1 METEP
6 TSSDSMPEAHTA
18 HKTSGTTSKS
28 QHNGVKLTLKIK
40 PLKKSTDST
49 TTATTGKA
57 TISTSALE
65 IDTKAPVT
73 ANHAVWTD
81 ADLTCLLEFLLLN
94 KARAG
99 DGGSFIATVFNEAAI
114 ECNKIRTQGAKKT
127 GKMVRNKWSSNLC
140 PTWKICR
147 AIDDCSGLGG
157 FDTKTGAHVTPESEP
172 MWEDLLRSNPA
183 VLPYKYTGWVYWD
196 KMKEILGSPP
206 PTGHRVFR
214 PNQAVLARSVSPIW
228 DIENSSNLPTG
239 SQDTDIGGSPASIAD
254 DTNSDIE
261 FPTTPKPSTTV
272 WSGKRQAAGP
282 PLSVKKPR
290 LSGSA
295 QAIGGMCKS
304 MDHFTG
310 AMLEIFAAPVPAEVP
325 VAALPQ
331 NIATSSSSPSVG
343 TPRHRR
349 QIALAKVEQ
358 ELDLTV
364 DDQVDLIEMFEKDST
379 LVDSYL
385 GFTKDALRER
395 WIARKL
401 AAFRSSLF

>member
-1 METEP
+1 MIIR
-6 TSSDSMPEAHTA
+6 TA
-18 HKTSGTTSKS
+18 
-28 QHNGVKLTLKIK
+28 GVEL
-40 PLKKSTDST
+40 
-49 TTATTGKA
+49 GMV
-57 TISTSALE
+57 
-65 IDTKAPVT
+65 VT
-73 ANHAVWTD
+73 
-81 ADLTCLLEFLLLN
+81 
-94 KARAG
+94 
-99 DGGSFIATVFNEAAI
+99 EAAI

-127 GKMVRNKWSSNLC
+127 GKMVRNKWSSNLR

-206 PTGHRVFR
+206 PTGHRVFC
-214 PNQAVLARSVSPIW
+214 PNQTVLACA
-228 DIENSSNLPTG
+228 
-239 SQDTDIGGSPASIAD
+239 DTDIGGSPASIAD

-304 MDHFTG
+304 MDHFTR
-310 AMLEIFAAPVPAEVP
+310 AMLEIFAAPVP
-325 VAALPQ
+325 
-331 NIATSSSSPSVG
+331 
-343 TPRHRR
+343 
-349 QIALAKVEQ
+349 AKVEQ

-401 AAFRSSLF
+401 AAFWSSLF

>member
-1 METEP
+1 MRVASPRLETAGE
-6 TSSDSMPEAHTA
+6 
-18 HKTSGTTSKS
+18 
-28 QHNGVKLTLKIK
+28 
-40 PLKKSTDST
+40 
-49 TTATTGKA
+49 GK
-57 TISTSALE
+57 E
-65 IDTKAPVT
+65 
-73 ANHAVWTD
+73 
-81 ADLTCLLEFLLLN
+81 E
-94 KARAG
+94 
-99 DGGSFIATVFNEAAI
+99 
-114 ECNKIRTQGAKKT
+114 
-127 GKMVRNKWSSNLC
+127 NLC
-140 PTWKICR
+140 PTWKICH

-157 FDTKTGAHVTPESEP
+157 FDTKTGAHVTPKSEP

-206 PTGHRVFR
+206 PTGHCVFC
-214 PNQAVLARSVSPIW
+214 PNQAVLARAVSPIW
-228 DIENSSNLPTG
+228 DIENSSNLLTG

-282 PLSVKKPR
+282 PLSVKKPC

-304 MDHFTG
+304 MDHFTS

-349 QIALAKVEQ
+349 QIALAKVE
-358 ELDLTV
+358 
-364 DDQVDLIEMFEKDST
+364 
-379 LVDSYL
+379 
-385 GFTKDALRER
+385 
-395 WIARKL
+395 
-401 AAFRSSLF
+401 